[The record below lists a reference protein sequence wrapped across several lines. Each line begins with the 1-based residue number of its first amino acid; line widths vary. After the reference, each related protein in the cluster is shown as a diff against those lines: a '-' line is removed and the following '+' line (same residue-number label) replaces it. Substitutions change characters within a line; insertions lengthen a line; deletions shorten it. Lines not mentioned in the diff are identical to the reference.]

1 MQHIQ
6 KHLKMCE
13 QQHISSCPGCMWAK
27 LFLSECEMIWAQN
40 RIRENERKEALARKS
55 IEFMGKV
62 KEMCNVLQET
72 AKTQV
77 AHFAKY
83 PELININTKMQI
95 LAQTVIYLF
104 R

>member
-1 MQHIQ
+1 
-6 KHLKMCE
+6 
-13 QQHISSCPGCMWAK
+13 
-27 LFLSECEMIWAQN
+27 
-40 RIRENERKEALARKS
+40 
-55 IEFMGKV
+55 MGKV